1 MDIKKIKN
9 DFPIFRHHNQKPLVY
24 LDSAATAQKPQAVI
38 DALCRFYQEKNAN
51 IHRGLYALS
60 EDATVEF
67 EAARNKIA
75 TFINAAS
82 STEVVFTK
90 GTTEGI
96 NFVASAYAAQHLQP
110 GDEILLTHVEHHAN
124 LLPWQRVASQTGAIL
139 RFIPLNHEQLH
150 LEFHDDLISSKT
162 KIVAVTQSSNT
173 LGNVWQDAQTLCTL
187 IKKAHA
193 VGAKVLIDAAQTVMQ
208 EKLDVQTLGADFVV
222 FSGHKMLGPTGIGIL
237 FIKKDLHDSVQPYQL
252 GGSMVHEVTFETATW
267 ARAPHKF
274 EAGTPPIASAVGLGA
289 AVDYITSHIDYHA
302 LREHYALL
310 QNQLLNGVEDI
321 KQVTPQLNSHR
332 ANHVISF
339 TTQNIHAHDL
349 AAALAQD
356 NIAVRAGHLCA
367 QPLVTMLGQPALL
380 RVSFAPYTTADDIST
395 FCEHLARGIN
405 LFSK

>member
-24 LDSAATAQKPQAVI
+24 LDSAATSQKPQMII

-67 EAARNKIA
+67 EAARSKITA
-75 TFINAAS
+75 FINAS
-82 STEVVFTK
+82 SSSEVIFTK

-110 GDEILLTHVEHHAN
+110 GDEILLTQVEHHAN
-124 LLPWQRVASQTGAIL
+124 LLPWQRVAAQTGAIL
-139 RFIPLNHEQLH
+139 KFIPLNKESLQ
-150 LEFHDDLISSKT
+150 LEFHDNLLSSKT
-162 KIVAVTQSSNT
+162 KIVAVTQSSNA
-173 LGNVWQDAQTLCTL
+173 LGNVWKDANVLKNI

-193 VGAKVLIDAAQTVMQ
+193 VGAKILVDAAQTVMH
-208 EKLDVQTLGADFVV
+208 EKLDVQALGADFVV

-274 EAGTPPIASAVGLGA
+274 EAGTPPIASAVGLGT
-289 AVDYITSHIDYHA
+289 AVDYITKHIDYQA
-302 LREHYALL
+302 LHEHYTLL
-310 QNQLLNGVEDI
+310 QNHLLNCVQNI
-321 KQVTPQLNSHR
+321 KQVTPLVNGHR

-380 RVSFAPYTTADDIST
+380 RVSFAPYTTIEDIST
-395 FCEHLARGIN
+395 FSEHLAHGIN